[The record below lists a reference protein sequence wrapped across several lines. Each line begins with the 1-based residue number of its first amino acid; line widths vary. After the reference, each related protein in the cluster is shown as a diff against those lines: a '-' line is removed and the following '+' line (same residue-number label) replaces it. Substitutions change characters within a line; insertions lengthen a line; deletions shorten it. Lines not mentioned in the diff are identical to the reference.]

1 MNIDVDINFL
11 INSTMKKTSNIC
23 QLACVNLKFPAVV
36 YIGIIFNIEASGP
49 SGLLVWQLWELWLV
63 RLIKRHD
70 TAEEDTEC

>member
-1 MNIDVDINFL
+1 M
-11 INSTMKKTSNIC
+11 
-23 QLACVNLKFPAVV
+23 KFPAVD